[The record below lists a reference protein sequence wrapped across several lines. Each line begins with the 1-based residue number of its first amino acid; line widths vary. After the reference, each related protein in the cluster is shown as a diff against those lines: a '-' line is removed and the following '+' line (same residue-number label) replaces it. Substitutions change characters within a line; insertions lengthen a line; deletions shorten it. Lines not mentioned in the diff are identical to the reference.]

1 MPNLTDLWQ
10 PVDAGFG
17 ELLKVITKQ
26 EHKYWLDCDENADR
40 WYGNTELFSAKERRI
55 LITRWASN
63 AYSKLIS
70 QDHKS
75 CVWRMWE
82 KTGCLITADDS
93 EDEKIQPEGSKEYN
107 VQPPMPMEPAQAP
120 PISNSVDPMGEE
132 NETNVT
138 EDG

>member
-55 LITRWASN
+55 LITR
-63 AYSKLIS
+63 
-70 QDHKS
+70 
-75 CVWRMWE
+75 
-82 KTGCLITADDS
+82 
-93 EDEKIQPEGSKEYN
+93 
-107 VQPPMPMEPAQAP
+107 
-120 PISNSVDPMGEE
+120 
-132 NETNVT
+132 
-138 EDG
+138 

>member
-1 MPNLTDLWQ
+1 
-10 PVDAGFG
+10 
-17 ELLKVITKQ
+17 
-26 EHKYWLDCDENADR
+26 
-40 WYGNTELFSAKERRI
+40 
-55 LITRWASN
+55 
-63 AYSKLIS
+63 
-70 QDHKS
+70 
-75 CVWRMWE
+75 MWE

-120 PISNSVDPMGEE
+120 PISNSVDPMDEE